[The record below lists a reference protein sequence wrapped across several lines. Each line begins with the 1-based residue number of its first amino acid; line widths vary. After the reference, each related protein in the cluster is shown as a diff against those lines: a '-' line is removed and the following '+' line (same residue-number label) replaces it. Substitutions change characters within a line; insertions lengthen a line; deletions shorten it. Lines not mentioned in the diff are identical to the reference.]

1 MVKKGP
7 LSKAEKFY
15 IDHHVDSLGV
25 ENLAKELDRSEKSIR
40 TYAKT
45 STNKKPMTVGDQ
57 FARQNGATIMTE
69 NASTMADEVRIKPQP
84 NHSQCVTKIK

>member
-15 IDHHVDSLGV
+15 IDHHVDSLGA
-25 ENLAKELDRSEKSIR
+25 EDLAKELDRSEKSIK
-40 TYAKT
+40 TYAKN
-45 STNKKPMTVGDQ
+45 SANKKPITVGDQ

-69 NASTMADEVRIKPQP
+69 NASTMADEVRKKSEP